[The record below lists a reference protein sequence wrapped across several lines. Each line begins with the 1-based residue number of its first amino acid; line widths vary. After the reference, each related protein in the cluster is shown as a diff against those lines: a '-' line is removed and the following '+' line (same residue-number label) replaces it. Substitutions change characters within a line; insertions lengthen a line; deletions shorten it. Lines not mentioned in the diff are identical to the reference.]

1 MGNIHVLDDH
11 IANQIAAGEVVERPA
26 SVVKELVENSIDAG
40 STSIDVTIE
49 EGGLQLIRVIDN
61 GSGIE
66 QDDCELAFF
75 RHATSKINSGKE
87 LFQIRT
93 LGFRGEAL
101 PSIAAVSK
109 VACTTST
116 TKDGLGRTLTIE
128 GGAVRSFTET
138 AARQGTDF
146 QVRELFY
153 NTPARLKYMKTIQT
167 ELSNVSDYIYR
178 LAMAHPNIAFTLK
191 HNEHLLLQTL
201 GNGDLLQVI
210 AAIYGS
216 ASAKQLIPVREESLD
231 YTVQGYISKP
241 EWTRAN
247 RAGMTTIINGRYIR
261 NFALAQSIL
270 HAFHTYL
277 PINRYPVAVLHI
289 AMDPSLL
296 DVNVHPS
303 KLEVR
308 FSKEPELLACLTK
321 AIDNGLRQ
329 ANLIPQGGQQRK
341 PEKPAV
347 VQEQMAFYRP
357 SPGPQATNQVQPTN
371 PIASK
376 EWNQPNSRDFSSSSD
391 KSSYEV
397 SRESRRG
404 YEPMP
409 SPERKPLPSDASQR
423 LMQPVGELEQQTKLP
438 AFPSMS
444 PIGQLHGTYI
454 VAQNESGMFL
464 IDQHAA
470 HERIHYEYYYELFG
484 RPTEA
489 SQELLV
495 PITLD
500 FTPTDAEALK
510 LKLNLFEQAGVYL
523 EHFGGHSFIVRAY
536 PHWFPNGE
544 EHRIIEEMAEWILAE
559 KKAIDLTKIRE
570 KSAILCS
577 CKASIK
583 ANQSQTIA
591 EIEALLQRLG
601 ECKVPYTCPHGRP
614 IIVSFS
620 SHELEKMFKR
630 VM

>member
-1 MGNIHVLDDH
+1 MGIIHVLDDH
-11 IANQIAAGEVVERPA
+11 IANQIAAGEVVERPS
-26 SVVKELVENSIDAG
+26 SVVKELVENSVDAG

-116 TKDGLGRTLTIE
+116 TQDGLGRTLIIE
-128 GGAVRSFTET
+128 GGTVRSFTET

-191 HNEHLLLQTL
+191 HNDNLLLQTL

-231 YTVQGYISKP
+231 YSVQGYISKP

-247 RAGMTTIINGRYIR
+247 RAGITTIINGRYIR

-321 AIDNGLRQ
+321 AVENGLRQ

-347 VQEQMAFYRP
+347 VQEQMELYRP
-357 SPGPQATNQVQPTN
+357 SFSPQATNPIQPTN
-371 PIASK
+371 PK
-376 EWNQPNSRDFSSSSD
+376 P
-391 KSSYEV
+391 SYEI
-397 SRESRRG
+397 SRESRRS

-409 SPERKPLPSDASQR
+409 SPERKLLPPDASQR
-423 LMQPVGELEQQTKLP
+423 LMQPVGEPEQQTNLP

-470 HERIHYEYYYELFG
+470 HERIHYEYYYEQFG
-484 RPTEA
+484 RPSDA

-495 PITLD
+495 PMTLD

-510 LKLNLFEQAGVYL
+510 LKLDLFAQAGVYL

-544 EHRIIEEMAEWILAE
+544 EQRIIEEMAEWILLE

-583 ANQSQTIA
+583 ANQNLTIA

-601 ECKVPYTCPHGRP
+601 DCKVPYTCPHGRP

-620 SHELEKMFKR
+620 SYELEKMFKR